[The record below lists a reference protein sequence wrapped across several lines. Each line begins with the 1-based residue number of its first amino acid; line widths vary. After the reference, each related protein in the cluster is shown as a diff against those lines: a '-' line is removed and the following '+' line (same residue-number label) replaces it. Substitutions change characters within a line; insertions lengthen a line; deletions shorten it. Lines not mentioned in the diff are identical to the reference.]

1 MKNASIAEE
10 NKIANTEFRKFSTI
24 FISGTI
30 HISGREIILQPEQRT
45 GSSRTEQCELNM

>member
-24 FISGTI
+24 FIIWDNPYFGT
-30 HISGREIILQPEQRT
+30 
-45 GSSRTEQCELNM
+45 